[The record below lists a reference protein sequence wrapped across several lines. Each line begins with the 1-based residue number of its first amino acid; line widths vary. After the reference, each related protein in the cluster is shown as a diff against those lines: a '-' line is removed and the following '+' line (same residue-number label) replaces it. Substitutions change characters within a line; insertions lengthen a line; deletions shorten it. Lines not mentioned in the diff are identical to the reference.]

1 MKRFKMN
8 NVVARLQDYL
18 GDPIDLYFLV
28 LKKLDDDVYKFNRSF
43 GCRSY
48 RDNDGIYKG
57 MIYREVINTPLCD
70 YERRYNYHK
79 YKSLK
84 YRKRLCKN
92 NTLRTQAQASR
103 WYY

>member
-1 MKRFKMN
+1 MKKFKIIN
-8 NVVARLQDYL
+8 PAPKIQEYL

-28 LKKLDDDVYKFNRSF
+28 LKRLDDVYKFNRSF

-48 RDNDGIYKG
+48 RDSDGIYKG

-70 YERRYNYHK
+70 YECRYNYHK

-84 YRKRLCKN
+84 SRKRLCKN